1 MCARGDV
8 ETLTVCITEAHVRR
22 TDLFPRFAPTVGPS
36 HRTVG
41 PSHRTAGPSHWTV
54 APRTLAPSDRNYF
67 SIA

>member
-1 MCARGDV
+1 MGARGDV

-36 HRTVG
+36 R
-41 PSHRTAGPSHWTV
+41 RTAGPSHWTV

>member
-36 HRTVG
+36 HRT
-41 PSHRTAGPSHWTV
+41 AGPSHWTV

>member
-41 PSHRTAGPSHWTV
+41 PSHWTV